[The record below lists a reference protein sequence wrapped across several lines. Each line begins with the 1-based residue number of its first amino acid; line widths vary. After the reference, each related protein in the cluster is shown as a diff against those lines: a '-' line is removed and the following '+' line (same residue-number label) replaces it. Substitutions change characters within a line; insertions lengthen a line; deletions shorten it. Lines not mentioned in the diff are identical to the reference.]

1 MGAWGRGWSPAT
13 LLRDL
18 PAFPPDT
25 GLSPTLPAEPL
36 RHGLRTCSLFRA
48 RGPGAAKLSAQT
60 EGSGK

>member
-1 MGAWGRGWSPAT
+1 MGAWGRVGARPPSCGH
-13 LLRDL
+13 L